1 VYLGRRRRKVCSAAR
16 SVFVMNY
23 FCYFFFDVLFQ
34 QGLLGHSASTP
45 TAAYAIFTYC
55 HHMLPQLR
63 ERPTPAAKLSPNVT
77 QFELLHLQLE
87 LLRAEA
93 KVEIVPH
100 TADA

>member
-1 VYLGRRRRKVCSAAR
+1 MYLGRRRRKVCSAAR

-34 QGLLGHSASTP
+34 QLARVAWPLSASTP

-55 HHMLPQLR
+55 HHMLPQTQR
-63 ERPTPAAKLSPNVT
+63 QKETDPTAPPAKLSPNVT

-87 LLRAEA
+87 LLRLG
-93 KVEIVPH
+93 KS
-100 TADA
+100 